1 MTVKAEGPTGHGSR
15 FIKDPATQK
24 LMRAVQHFLDYR
36 DLQEAK
42 MLHGRATEHGAEC
55 AHAQASR
62 MPLALG
68 DVISVNLTVLKAGVT
83 VDNGATYSYN
93 VVPMVSALQHFF
105 FFCTKQCS
113 GEASAHRENL
123 CIGADATIRFFL
135 LRLLFALAPSL

>member
-93 VVPMVSALQHFF
+93 VVPMVSVFP
-105 FFCTKQCS
+105 CNT
-113 GEASAHRENL
+113 
-123 CIGADATIRFFL
+123 
-135 LRLLFALAPSL
+135 